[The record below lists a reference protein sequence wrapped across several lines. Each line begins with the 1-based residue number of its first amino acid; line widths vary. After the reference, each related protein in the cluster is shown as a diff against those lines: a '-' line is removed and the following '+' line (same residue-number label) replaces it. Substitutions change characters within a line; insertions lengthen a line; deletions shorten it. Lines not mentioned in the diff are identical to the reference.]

1 MLFNCLQ
8 KSFLI
13 AEYHL
18 NYFCLDKQFCFSTH
32 NQCFLFSIF
41 IRNFLFKKD
50 KVNPSYENKKP
61 EVRNSLK
68 FLKIT
73 GSYPIFLLL
82 KTLAEKCLNSKYL
95 SIFLL
100 ERQIRILLIEN
111 NVNSHFFE
119 KIRLLQRLKII
130 RCFRQT
136 KNKPAWMI
144 LSILPVLPPDLRPI
158 LQLNNDQIAI
168 SDLNKLYQKVL
179 FRNRRLQRLLNDL
192 YIQNV
197 DEMQYAQRLLQE
209 SVDALIE
216 NGKSGNQPA
225 QTSNNRPLKSLS
237 DMLKGKKGRFR
248 QNLLGKRVDYS
259 GRSVII
265 VGSNLQLYEC
275 GLPKEM
281 AIELFQPFL
290 LRRLIIRKKAK
301 TILGAKKLIQQSNA
315 IIWPIL
321 KEVLQSHPILL
332 NRAPTLHRLSIQA
345 FQPKLIEGRAIL
357 LHPLVCSSFN
367 ADFDGDQMAVHI
379 PLSFESRAEAWKLLW
394 SLNNFISPAT
404 GQPILLPSQDMVLG
418 SSYLTLKN
426 SKTFQEIYYQL
437 NTQKSFDRNLI
448 LKIQQLS
455 FYEIK
460 QIFNKTQVETI
471 QHYHQSFWIIWNQH
485 FETDCKTQKLLEMK
499 LNRFGVFQKIYPN
512 LQKSFSSKNKQ
523 QNQKILTTI
532 GRILF
537 YFWLNPASFKKLNAA
552 EYYFM
557 LLEKQSRKAHMDY
570 FFDRC
575 FEKKRLKQLLI
586 WFYHI
591 EGEKNTLK
599 LLENLKQLGFFYS
612 TKSGL
617 SIGLEDLQLNLKKSQ
632 LYNLSEF
639 EIQQIELHYQ
649 KSNLTKLE
657 YFHQLVEI
665 WAKTNEK
672 LKYQIINNFQLKNQ
686 LNPLFLMAFS
696 GARGNISQV
705 RQLVGMRGLM
715 SDPTGQI
722 LDFPI
727 RSNFREGLTLTEY
740 IISCYG
746 ARKGIVDTAL
756 RTATSGYLTRRLVD
770 VAQHVI
776 IEKQDCKNFYPI
788 WVGNLL
794 SGKKILLSLKQRLL
808 GRILGKQI
816 EIQQSKNIFFKNS
829 EITVLMAAHLASEFN
844 KIPIRSPLTC
854 ISPKSICQYC
864 YGWNLAMESIVS
876 LGEAVGVL
884 AAQSI
889 GEPGTQLTMR
899 TFHTGGV
906 FSGDLIEQM
915 YSPNHG

>member
-1 MLFNCLQ
+1 MECEVEYTTSKIRRYRLGYIQLISPVAHIWYLKGRPSYLSILLNFSRKKTESIIYCTEIFSEIFNTHNFESYWKEQLRILPINIENQNNWLENTVKNMKKKPQKTRNRNLLDCQNFVLQQFYKKRFYRTEVFLKKKFCMKFFGNFFRFFQNIRLENLFWSLQKYNINFYNGNLLNNINKQLPIDQSYYKKKMLFNCLQ
-8 KSFLI
+8 KSFMI
-13 AEYHL
+13 TEYHL

-50 KVNPSYENKKP
+50 LLNPYYQNKKQ

-82 KTLAEKCLNSKYL
+82 KTLSEKCLNSKYL

-111 NVNSHFFE
+111 NVNAHFFE

-216 NGKSGNQPA
+216 NGKSGNQTS

-265 VGSNLQLYEC
+265 VGSNLQLHEC

-301 TILGAKKLIQQSNA
+301 TILGAKKLIQQSNS

-321 KEVLQSHPILL
+321 KEVLQNHPILL

-418 SSYLTLKN
+418 SSYLTLKT
-426 SKTFQEIYYQL
+426 SKIFQEIYYKL
-437 NTQKSFDRNLI
+437 NTQKLFDNDLI
-448 LKIQQLS
+448 LKIKQKS

-460 QIFNKTQVETI
+460 QIFNKTQVEAI
-471 QHYHQSFWIIWNQH
+471 QSYHQSLWIIWNKR
-485 FETDCKTQKLLEMK
+485 FETDRKTQKLLEIR
-499 LNRFGVFQKIYPN
+499 LNRFGAFQKTYPN
-512 LQKSFSSKNKQ
+512 LQKSFSSKNGQ
-523 QNQKILTTI
+523 QNQKIFTTI

-537 YFWLNPASFKKLNAA
+537 YFWLNQTSASFKKLN
-552 EYYFM
+552 
-557 LLEKQSRKAHMDY
+557 
-570 FFDRC
+570 
-575 FEKKRLKQLLI
+575 
-586 WFYHI
+586 
-591 EGEKNTLK
+591 G
-599 LLENLKQLGFFYS
+599 
-612 TKSGL
+612 
-617 SIGLEDLQLNLKKSQ
+617 
-632 LYNLSEF
+632 
-639 EIQQIELHYQ
+639 
-649 KSNLTKLE
+649 
-657 YFHQLVEI
+657 
-665 WAKTNEK
+665 
-672 LKYQIINNFQLKNQ
+672 
-686 LNPLFLMAFS
+686 
-696 GARGNISQV
+696 
-705 RQLVGMRGLM
+705 
-715 SDPTGQI
+715 
-722 LDFPI
+722 
-727 RSNFREGLTLTEY
+727 TEY
-740 IISCYG
+740 
-746 ARKGIVDTAL
+746 
-756 RTATSGYLTRRLVD
+756 
-770 VAQHVI
+770 
-776 IEKQDCKNFYPI
+776 
-788 WVGNLL
+788 
-794 SGKKILLSLKQRLL
+794 
-808 GRILGKQI
+808 
-816 EIQQSKNIFFKNS
+816 
-829 EITVLMAAHLASEFN
+829 
-844 KIPIRSPLTC
+844 
-854 ISPKSICQYC
+854 
-864 YGWNLAMESIVS
+864 
-876 LGEAVGVL
+876 
-884 AAQSI
+884 
-889 GEPGTQLTMR
+889 
-899 TFHTGGV
+899 
-906 FSGDLIEQM
+906 
-915 YSPNHG
+915 

>member
-1 MLFNCLQ
+1 MNGKFTLKGEELAKKKFCIECEVEYTTSKIRRYRLGYIQLISPVAHIWYLKGRPSYLSILLNFSRKKTESIIYCTEIFSEIFNTHNFESYWKEQLRILPINIENQNNWIENTVQNMKKKPQKTRNRNLLDCQNFVLQQFYKKRFYRTEVFFRKKFCMKFFGNFFRFFQNIRLENLFWSLQKYNINFYNGNFLNNINKQLPIDQSYYKKKMLFNCLQ
-8 KSFLI
+8 KSFRI
-13 AEYHL
+13 TEYHL

-50 KVNPSYENKKP
+50 LLNPYYKNKKP
-61 EVRNSLK
+61 KAKNSLK

-82 KTLAEKCLNSKYL
+82 KTLSEKCLNSKYL

-216 NGKSGNQPA
+216 NGKSGNQTS

-265 VGSNLQLYEC
+265 VGSNLRLHEC

-301 TILGAKKLIQQSNA
+301 TILGAKKLIQQSNS

-321 KEVLQSHPILL
+321 KEVLQNHPILL

-418 SSYLTLKN
+418 SSYLTLKT
-426 SKTFQEIYYQL
+426 SKIFQEIYYKL
-437 NTQKSFDRNLI
+437 NTQKLFDNDLI
-448 LKIQQLS
+448 LKIKQKS
-455 FYEIK
+455 FYEVN
-460 QIFNKTQVETI
+460 QIFNKTQVEAI
-471 QHYHQSFWIIWNQH
+471 QSYHQSLWIIWNKR
-485 FETDCKTQKLLEMK
+485 FETDRKTQKLLEIR
-499 LNRFGVFQKIYPN
+499 LNRFGAFQKTYPN
-512 LQKSFSSKNKQ
+512 LQKSFSSKNEQ
-523 QNQKILTTI
+523 QNQKIFTTI

-537 YFWLNPASFKKLNAA
+537 YFWINQTAASFKKLN
-552 EYYFM
+552 
-557 LLEKQSRKAHMDY
+557 
-570 FFDRC
+570 
-575 FEKKRLKQLLI
+575 
-586 WFYHI
+586 
-591 EGEKNTLK
+591 G
-599 LLENLKQLGFFYS
+599 
-612 TKSGL
+612 
-617 SIGLEDLQLNLKKSQ
+617 
-632 LYNLSEF
+632 
-639 EIQQIELHYQ
+639 
-649 KSNLTKLE
+649 
-657 YFHQLVEI
+657 
-665 WAKTNEK
+665 
-672 LKYQIINNFQLKNQ
+672 
-686 LNPLFLMAFS
+686 
-696 GARGNISQV
+696 
-705 RQLVGMRGLM
+705 
-715 SDPTGQI
+715 
-722 LDFPI
+722 
-727 RSNFREGLTLTEY
+727 TEY
-740 IISCYG
+740 
-746 ARKGIVDTAL
+746 
-756 RTATSGYLTRRLVD
+756 
-770 VAQHVI
+770 
-776 IEKQDCKNFYPI
+776 
-788 WVGNLL
+788 
-794 SGKKILLSLKQRLL
+794 
-808 GRILGKQI
+808 
-816 EIQQSKNIFFKNS
+816 
-829 EITVLMAAHLASEFN
+829 
-844 KIPIRSPLTC
+844 
-854 ISPKSICQYC
+854 
-864 YGWNLAMESIVS
+864 
-876 LGEAVGVL
+876 
-884 AAQSI
+884 
-889 GEPGTQLTMR
+889 
-899 TFHTGGV
+899 
-906 FSGDLIEQM
+906 
-915 YSPNHG
+915 